1 VKVFQVVRR
10 GSTWHVHVPDAG
22 PGVYPSE
29 DKEQMVAW
37 ACDAARRVAGE
48 VQVRDRGGQVET
60 VYSYSDSSPEHDLPY
75 RPQEAGHS

>member
-1 VKVFQVVRR
+1 MKVFQVVNR
-10 GSTWHVHVPDAG
+10 GGTWHVHVPDTS

-29 DKEQMVAW
+29 DKAQMVAW

-60 VYSYSDSSPEHDLPY
+60 VYSYSGSSPANEGRHGCE
-75 RPQEAGHS
+75 QAGHS